1 MNEPQKKP
9 NEAETETA
17 PAQGAAPDGQGNA
30 AADTP
35 DEAAP
40 AAAGEQGVDG
50 SAGEKVAA
58 LEAEVASLKDQLLRT
73 LAETENI
80 RRRAQREREDTAKY
94 AVSSFAKDLVSVAD
108 NLRRAVEAVPAEQRE
123 QDEALKNL
131 LVGIEATERQLL
143 AAFDRGGIKKMEALG
158 EPFDPN
164 SHQVVFEV
172 ENTGKPGGTIV
183 QVLQDGYTIHGRL
196 LREAMVGAAK
206 RGADE
211 APATSRVDPSA

>member
-1 MNEPQKKP
+1 MNEPHKKP
-9 NEAETETA
+9 IEAETDTA
-17 PAQGAAPDGQGNA
+17 PANSAAPDGTGHTS
-30 AADTP
+30 ADAP
-35 DEAAP
+35 DQAAP
-40 AAAGEQGVDG
+40 AAEEQGAEG
-50 SAGEKVAA
+50 SAAEKIAA

-108 NLRRAVEAVPAEQRE
+108 NLRRAVEAVPPEQRE

-131 LVGIEATERQLL
+131 LVGIEATERQLH
-143 AAFDRGGIKKMEALG
+143 AAFERGGIKKMEALG

-164 SHQVVFEV
+164 FHQVVFEV

-211 APATSRVDPSA
+211 ASAASRVDTSA